1 MDSRNDPFGRPLGGH
16 WEAAETLWRGSE
28 GTGEVENE
36 NKSNHFDRPVDTIQ
50 MIPHNPGFGW
60 ILEMT
65 LSGGRLEAT
74 GTLQR
79 GPGGTGGVENEN
91 K

>member
-1 MDSRNDPFGRPLGGH
+1 MDSRNDPFGRPLGGCQDP
-16 WEAAETLWRGSE
+16 SE
-28 GTGEVENE
+28 GSWGTDEVKNE
-36 NKSNHFDRPVDTIQ
+36 RKLKNFDRPVDTIQ

-91 K
+91 N

>member
-1 MDSRNDPFGRPLGGH
+1 MRSKIKNIKKKFGL
-16 WEAAETLWRGSE
+16 
-28 GTGEVENE
+28 V
-36 NKSNHFDRPVDTIQ
+36 KTIL

-65 LSGGRLEAT
+65 LSEGRLEAT

-79 GPGGTGGVENEN
+79 GPGETGGVENEN
-91 K
+91 N